1 MNLFYSYSLSS
12 SLFIISVNFFLNAW
26 STKDHTAYDQLQNLS
41 CGYVYPTALPSKA
54 IPQEIPAV
62 KPLDSA
68 TADSDHKRIT
78 SASHDKQKRQT
89 LSDLVIYSAYSA
101 ARIRKT
107 ACIIN

>member
-1 MNLFYSYSLSS
+1 M
-12 SLFIISVNFFLNAW
+12 ISVKFFLNAW
-26 STKDHTAYDQLQNLS
+26 STKDHRAYDQLQNSS

-54 IPQEIPAV
+54 IPREIPAV